1 MSGTNFASVG
11 DTVKIMPTKDVII
24 SLPERIKTEINISR
38 EGLPFIRF
46 LAL

>member
-11 DTVKIMPTKDVII
+11 DTVKIEDVII